1 MTFPSDDTI
10 ETLLLSQDYQV
21 ISRLKSDSPSPLLVK
36 KRSQIFVAK
45 LISDNDLQL
54 VAAYNN
60 KIPRHMPKIVEI
72 ITEPTLKMTIEE
84 YISGSTLTDVV
95 NITPLT
101 LQQIIKLATQLLDSL
116 SDLHEIGILHRDITL
131 SNIIQTTDGNYQLID
146 IHAARIYKG
155 DLQSDTVHLGTIGF
169 ASPEHFGF
177 AETDVRSDIYSL
189 GVVLNLVLLQSNLD
203 LTGSKV
209 KNLRFVI
216 EKATQIDPAQR
227 FQTISD
233 MQQAL
238 TSKKKSKPMFT
249 ILDWTVY
256 ILFII
261 SLLSEFNLNNLA
273 ETGFN
278 WVIVSTLMLLPY
290 LFFRYLAYFNRIKPI
305 NYFTNGTFSLKIIG
319 IILFIIIWFT
329 INGFLLT
336 TIATLLNIKVQ

>member
-1 MTFPSDDTI
+1 MIFPSDDTI
-10 ETLLLSQDYQV
+10 ETLLLSHDYQV
-21 ISRLKSDSPSPLLVK
+21 INRLKSDSPSPLLVK

-54 VAAYNN
+54 VTAYNN
-60 KIPRHMPKIVEI
+60 KIPRHMPKIIEI

-116 SDLHEIGILHRDITL
+116 SDLHEVGILHRDITL

-203 LTGSKV
+203 LTNSTV
-209 KNLRFVI
+209 RNLRFVI

-238 TSKKKSKPMFT
+238 TSKKKSKPMFN

-261 SLLSEFNLNNLA
+261 SLLSEFNAHNLTTSALNWL
-273 ETGFN
+273 
-278 WVIVSTLMLLPY
+278 VITTMLLLPY
-290 LFFRYLAYFNRIKPI
+290 LFFRYLNYFKIIKQI
-305 NYFTNGTFSLKIIG
+305 NYFITGSLSLKIIG
-319 IILFIIIWFT
+319 IILFIIVWFT
-329 INGFLLT
+329 INGYLLT
-336 TIATLLNIKVQ
+336 TFEPLLGIIP